1 MEKALVVIKPDG
13 MEKAVVGKVISEF
26 EKGGLKVVGIKMLNA
41 DRKLVG
47 RHYIADEKWLLSV
60 GKSAKAADAKRG
72 IINNET
78 EREIGM
84 RIRSYLIN
92 ELTRLPVIAI
102 VLEGRDANKTARK
115 IAGATEP
122 KSADPNTIRGML
134 SADTYK
140 LADSE
145 KRSIRNIVH
154 VSDSPKSASREISVW
169 FKPSELYKY
178 KTISRQSR

>member
-13 MEKAVVGKVISEF
+13 MEKTVVGKVISKF
-26 EKGGLKVVGIKMLNA
+26 EEGGLRVVGIKMVKAN
-41 DRKLVG
+41 KNLVG
-47 RHYIADEKWLLSV
+47 RHYIADEKWLFSV
-60 GKSAKAADAKRG
+60 GSSAKAADAKRG
-72 IINNET
+72 VTNNDT
-78 EREIGM
+78 ERQIGM
-84 RIRSYLIN
+84 RIRSYLMD

-102 VLEGRDANKTARK
+102 VLEGGDANKTARK

-140 LADSE
+140 QADRE

-154 VSDSPKSASREISVW
+154 VSDSPKSARREISVW
-169 FKPSELYKY
+169 FKPSELYTYRTMK
-178 KTISRQSR
+178 Q